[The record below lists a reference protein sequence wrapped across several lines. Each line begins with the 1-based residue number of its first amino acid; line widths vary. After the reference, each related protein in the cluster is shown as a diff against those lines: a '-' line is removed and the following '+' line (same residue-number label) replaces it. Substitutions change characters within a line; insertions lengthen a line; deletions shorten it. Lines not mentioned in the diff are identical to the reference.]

1 METDSPSQ
9 NLFAQPVSAFMA
21 KPVATIYPDA
31 SLQEAERRLED
42 APFSCL
48 AVTDVDGH
56 LCGVVS
62 RTDLLRVGRLRASMA
77 EDTHLLKLP
86 HQTLRTRM
94 TKDVITAD
102 PTTPLQAVAGE
113 MVQKHIHR
121 IFIVENSRP
130 VGVLSTRDL
139 MSAIVRAR
147 IADPIKRWMS
157 SPVMTVSATATIGE
171 ATDLLQEARVR
182 GLVVE
187 DQEWPVGLF
196 TQTEAL
202 LSASQDASTKVE
214 DAMSCA
220 LLCLPLNMPLFRAA
234 ALALETRARRIL
246 ATANREIHGIL
257 SGLDIA
263 RVIASFPTP

>member
-1 METDSPSQ
+1 MEPESRPQ
-9 NLFAQPVSAFMA
+9 NPFAQPVSGFMS
-21 KPVATIYPDA
+21 KPVVTIHPDT
-31 SLQEAERRLED
+31 SLQDAERRLEG
-42 APFSCL
+42 ALFSCL

-56 LCGVVS
+56 LCGVLS
-62 RTDLLRVGRLRASMA
+62 RTDLLRVGRLRAAMA
-77 EDTHLLKLP
+77 DDAHLLRLP
-86 HQTLRTRM
+86 HQTVRARM
-94 TKDVITAD
+94 TKDVVTAD
-102 PTTPLQAVAGE
+102 PETPLQAVAAE
-113 MVQKHIHR
+113 MVRAHIHR
-121 IFIVENSRP
+121 IFIVQNGRP
-130 VGVLSTRDL
+130 VGVLSTHDL
-139 MSAIVRAR
+139 MKAVVQAR

-171 ATDLLQEARVR
+171 ATDLLQETRVR

-202 LSASQDASTKVE
+202 LCGEQDAGTKVE

-220 LLCLPLNMPLFRAA
+220 LLCLPLNMPLFRAT

-263 RVIASFPTP
+263 RVIASFATP